1 MSQKVGCQPN
11 LSLDQFQ
18 GKLFVDSTSINR
30 NIKKKKKR
38 EKRFVRKGA
47 GKHGKH
53 WTPCWFQDTS
63 NYIHFMLAEACASV
77 WI

>member
-30 NIKKKKKR
+30 NIKKKKK
-38 EKRFVRKGA
+38 ERKGLLERGLVSMVSTGHPA
-47 GKHGKH
+47 D
-53 WTPCWFQDTS
+53 FR
-63 NYIHFMLAEACASV
+63 IHPITYTLC
-77 WI
+77 